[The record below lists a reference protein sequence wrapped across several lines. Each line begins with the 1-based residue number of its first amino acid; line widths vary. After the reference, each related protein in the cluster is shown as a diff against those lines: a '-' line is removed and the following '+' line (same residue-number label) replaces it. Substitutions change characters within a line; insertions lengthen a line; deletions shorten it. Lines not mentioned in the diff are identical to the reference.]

1 MSRTQYLN
9 KERRINVFWVSGFM
23 TLLEGIQCNY
33 KGKSATWIRSM
44 IISMEAFLNC
54 ELQGIDD
61 KERRT
66 IINLIDQFEPRLVP
80 RNNLTKAETVQA
92 DPEDIWDLAEYAMEY
107 CERCPGNFDEC
118 RLRELSLRL
127 SIPPLVENGPCQYWR
142 ENCRLDTAAT
152 VPDKLRL
159 AK

>member
-1 MSRTQYLN
+1 MRTQYLN
-9 KERRINVFWVSGFM
+9 KARRNMVFWVAGFNSLM
-23 TLLEGIQCNY
+23 ERELANY
-33 KGKSATWIRSM
+33 KGKQAGWIKSIM
-44 IISMEAFLNC
+44 ISLGAFLDV
-54 ELQGIDD
+54 ELTGIDD

-66 IINLIDQFEPRLVP
+66 IVNLIDQFEPRLVP
-80 RNNLTKAETVQA
+80 RNTLTKTETVQA

-107 CERCPGNFDEC
+107 CDRCPGNFGEC

-127 SIPPLVENGPCQYWR
+127 SIPPLVETGPCQYWR

>member
-23 TLLEGIQCNY
+23 TLLEGIQDNY

-44 IISMEAFLNC
+44 IISMQAFLDC

-80 RNNLTKAETVQA
+80 RNNLTKAETMQA

-107 CERCPGNFDEC
+107 CDRCPGNFGEC

-127 SIPPLVENGPCQYWR
+127 SIAPLVETGPCQYWR
-142 ENCRLDTAAT
+142 ESCKLDVNAT

-159 AK
+159 VK